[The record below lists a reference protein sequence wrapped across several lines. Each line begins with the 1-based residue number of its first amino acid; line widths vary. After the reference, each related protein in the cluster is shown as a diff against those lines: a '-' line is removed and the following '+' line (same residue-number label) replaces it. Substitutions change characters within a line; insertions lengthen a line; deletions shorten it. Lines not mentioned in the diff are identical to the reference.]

1 MPLILGAQS
10 ATAAAGYSIDNSCR
24 FNVGDTPGLSRSI
37 TSTNTT
43 WTFSCWIKLGTIG
56 SNRYFFG
63 FGSGRGLY
71 IKTSTGQISFWNDPT
86 ETNSTNYYRDP
97 SAWYHIVLKSV
108 SGTGYT
114 YVNGVIVAGGMA
126 SFTTP
131 ALSSST
137 MYVGRFSGGLPF
149 DGYMAEVF
157 FTDGTAYNPSAFG
170 EYNEDSPTIWQPKD
184 CAEDLT
190 FGTDGFYLDFEDSAD
205 LGNDVSGEG
214 NDFTPA
220 NLAAVDQATDTPTNN
235 FSTMNPL
242 DNFYGAS
249 TFSEGNC
256 KMATA
261 TSPYT
266 YNTGTMGMASGKWY
280 AECKLAASGG
290 YSDIGMA
297 ANSSRSANDPLGTAS
312 YAEGYAKLDANANLC
327 YDGSCSTYGDALAV
341 GDVVGIYIDL
351 DNLKLYYGIDGV
363 IQNSGTGYTIAVAAA
378 ATTSGFYRF
387 AGGDEDGASGS
398 TLEWNFGGCPS
409 FALTSAVNDANGYGN
424 FEYDPS
430 DGGSSSFDGSAKN
443 FLALCTKN
451 LGSDGG

>member
-1 MPLILGAQS
+1 
-10 ATAAAGYSIDNSCR
+10 
-24 FNVGDTPGLSRSI
+24 
-37 TSTNTT
+37 
-43 WTFSCWIKLGTIG
+43 
-56 SNRYFFG
+56 
-63 FGSGRGLY
+63 
-71 IKTSTGQISFWNDPT
+71 
-86 ETNSTNYYRDP
+86 
-97 SAWYHIVLKSV
+97 
-108 SGTGYT
+108 
-114 YVNGVIVAGGMA
+114 
-126 SFTTP
+126 
-131 ALSSST
+131 
-137 MYVGRFSGGLPF
+137 
-149 DGYMAEVF
+149 
-157 FTDGTAYNPSAFG
+157 
-170 EYNEDSPTIWQPKD
+170 
-184 CAEDLT
+184 
-190 FGTDGFYLDFEDSAD
+190 
-205 LGNDVSGEG
+205 
-214 NDFTPA
+214 A

-409 FALTSAVNDANGYGN
+409 FALTS
-424 FEYDPS
+424 
-430 DGGSSSFDGSAKN
+430 
-443 FLALCTKN
+443 
-451 LGSDGG
+451 